1 MDNLVQALPFVA
13 VLAIFY
19 FMIIRPQAQRRKA
32 EKEFTE
38 SLKVGDKVITTSG
51 IHGKVS
57 QLNESTGTVVIETGA
72 GKMTF
77 ERAAIS
83 QELSKK
89 LTADT
94 IKA

>member
-1 MDNLVQALPFVA
+1 MDNLVQYLPFVA

>member
-1 MDNLVQALPFVA
+1 MDNLVQYLPFVA

-94 IKA
+94 IKV